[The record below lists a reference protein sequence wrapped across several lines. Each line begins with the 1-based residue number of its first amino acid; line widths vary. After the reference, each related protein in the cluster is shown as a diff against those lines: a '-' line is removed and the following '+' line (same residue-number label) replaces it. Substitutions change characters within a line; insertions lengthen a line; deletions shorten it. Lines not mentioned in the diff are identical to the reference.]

1 LRRYPDFCD
10 FRHSGR
16 RHLGFQKFEI
26 LTVCSLYGAN
36 LRQRAVPNFIKI
48 GQTVDLTV
56 FKMAGS
62 RHLGFLKLKFFYT
75 KFRKDLLNRCG
86 YVAISVIFKMAA
98 AAVLDFQKFEVLR
111 ISPLQGLNVRHRGKF
126 HQNRSNGCGDMAF
139 FQNGVR
145 PPSWILLGA
154 CLDNQRRLLLESL
167 QYFR

>member
-1 LRRYPDFCD
+1 
-10 FRHSGR
+10 
-16 RHLGFQKFEI
+16 
-26 LTVCSLYGAN
+26 
-36 LRQRAVPNFIKI
+36 
-48 GQTVDLTV
+48 
-56 FKMAGS
+56 MAGS

-98 AAVLDFQKFEVLR
+98 AAVLDFQKFEILR
-111 ISPLQGLNVRHRGKF
+111 IYPLQGLNVRHRGKF